1 MDALGFAYLLIGIG
15 LVLLAAEVFVPSLGI
30 LFVLGTACLVGGV
43 AMTFIF
49 ASSPYIGWLTLLIIG
64 FLLPVGGYFMFQLW
78 PKTMIGKRIIL
89 QATPDDDAALTMPVH
104 VELEQLRGRLG
115 RALAPLR
122 PAGVA
127 DFDGRRIDVITEGM
141 MIEAGEWVRCIDV
154 RAGRVLVRKVDKP
167 DLGKLEDA
175 DFTS

>member
-1 MDALGFAYLLIGIG
+1 MDPLSIAYVLIAIG
-15 LVLLAAEVFVPSLGI
+15 LIFLAAEVFVPSLGI

-43 AMTFIF
+43 AMTFIY
-49 ASSPYIGWLTLLIIG
+49 APNPYLPWLTLGIITM
-64 FLLPVGGYFMFQLW
+64 LVPVGGYFLFQLW
-78 PKTMIGKRIIL
+78 PKTVIGKRIIL
-89 QATPDDDAALTMPVH
+89 QAPTDDESALSMPVH
-104 VELEQLRGRLG
+104 VELEQLRGRIG
-115 RALAPLR
+115 RALSSLR

-141 MIEAGEWVRCIDV
+141 MIDAGEWVRCIDV

-175 DFTS
+175 DFSS